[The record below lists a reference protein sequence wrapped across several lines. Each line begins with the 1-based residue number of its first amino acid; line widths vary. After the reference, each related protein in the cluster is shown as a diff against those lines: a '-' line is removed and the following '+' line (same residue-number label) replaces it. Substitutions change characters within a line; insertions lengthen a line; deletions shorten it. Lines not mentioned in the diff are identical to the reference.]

1 MIQKQEKLS
10 PELLKKRADQN
21 ERKAKSRE
29 REKARQ
35 ERRLKDR
42 GAVDIKLTLTAFRGT
57 SKCLDDL
64 KEFLD
69 YDDPKD
75 SDQESITVMIHAF
88 HNLMQEN
95 PEMVKQLVKGVGRG

>member
-1 MIQKQEKLS
+1 MSQKQQQLS

-21 ERKAKSRE
+21 ERKARSRE
-29 REKARQ
+29 KEKAKQ
-35 ERRLKDR
+35 EQRLKDR

-57 SKCLDDL
+57 SKCIDDL
-64 KEFLD
+64 KEFLG

-88 HNLMQEN
+88 HKLMQED
-95 PEMVKQLVKGVGRG
+95 PEKVKQLVNGVGRG